1 MKRILRQ
8 GKVGL
13 YKMVCPSCECTFE
26 FTPDEVL
33 NNKIQ
38 CPNCDLNIS
47 FSVDKA
53 VPYRYA
59 SIVDLSQF
67 PDATVVHDKEEY
79 LGTEKA

>member
-8 GKVGL
+8 GKVGM
-13 YKMVCPSCECTFE
+13 YRMTCPSCECDFE
-26 FTPDEVL
+26 FTIDEVL
-33 NNKIQ
+33 NNRVQ
-38 CPNCDLNIS
+38 CPNCGLDITFPKNET
-47 FSVDKA
+47 
-53 VPYRYA
+53 PYRYA